1 VVGLGGY
8 PSVMRLSATKETKTT
23 KVADSQN
30 GNDIYRIVTIIDVKS
45 LNRIVERGIRSG
57 RWIKVW

>member
-1 VVGLGGY
+1 
-8 PSVMRLSATKETKTT
+8 MRPSATKETKTT

-45 LNRIVERGIRSG
+45 LNRIVEGGIRSG